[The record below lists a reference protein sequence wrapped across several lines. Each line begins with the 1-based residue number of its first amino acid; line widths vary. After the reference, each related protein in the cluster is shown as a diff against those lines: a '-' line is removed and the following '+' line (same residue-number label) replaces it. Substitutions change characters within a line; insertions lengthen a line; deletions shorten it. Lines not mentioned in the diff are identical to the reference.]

1 MKSSQNRRRFLAA
14 LGIGTA
20 SMAGCTD
27 MLGSSDVAGT
37 EEGVTDEGPSEL
49 EWSTG
54 SDWTDAQERTG
65 VVSGGVGGRDPDA
78 LSLGYDPTAEP
89 VSEFDAFWPL
99 DEDDPDTETFA
110 DALGDTDLVHDPEEW
125 GFSDEI
131 DPAAPGLFGGTSVE
145 FAGGDALLGEDVPID
160 PAEDWTMGL
169 WVWLGDDPDD
179 QSHGAA
185 MMLEG
190 VDDDQPDQYDV
201 ALGLLPNY
209 DPPAFKIGSVDTTPG
224 YGSEVDRGEWHFHV
238 IRYQA
243 SDNRVQGYLDGT
255 FDYSIQPEDG
265 EEWVP
270 DLHDLVLGRRRVGHN
285 DYIFRGRLDAAW
297 LTQGLVSEEDIR
309 RLYETAFEGG
319 LVTAP
324 KPSTQRAIG
333 LEVTAEVPEG
343 TSVSVT
349 VHQDIAGDGG
359 SDVSQT
365 VDIEEET
372 GSYELDGFEEREGSD
387 YWVEIVL
394 GTDDPEVTPHVESI
408 VVESETDD

>member
-1 MKSSQNRRRFLAA
+1 MDQLPIDDGSDDDTEPPEDEEPDELEAGDPEADDEDEEPDPPQP
-14 LGIGTA
+14 
-20 SMAGCTD
+20 MA
-27 MLGSSDVAGT
+27 
-37 EEGVTDEGPSEL
+37 L
-49 EWSTG
+49 EWSTEA
-54 SDWTDAQERTG
+54 DWNDAQERVG
-65 VVSGGVGGRDPDA
+65 VPGADVDWRDPA
-78 LSLGYDPTAEP
+78 TVALGYDPAVEP

-297 LTQGLVSEEDIR
+297 MTQGLVSEDAIQH
-309 RLYETAFEGG
+309 LYETAFEGG

-324 KPSTQRAIG
+324 QSGDREAAT
-333 LEVTAEVPEG
+333 LEATAEVPEG
-343 TSVSVT
+343 TIVSVT
-349 VHQDIAGDGG
+349 VHQDTSGNGE